1 MASFSA
7 ILSFGTVFATDLT
20 SFVLDINQDIDDISR
35 PASPTFGGVITVS
48 FNTPTHPLV
57 TEWMFEPAKQLS
69 GTVTMLGLHKEIMKT
84 LDFANAYCVGLT
96 QRFDGIANA
105 SSLTT
110 TITMSPE
117 KIAVSYMKL
126 DNQWPEIEAY

>member
-7 ILSFGTVFATDLT
+7 ILSLGTAFATDLK
-20 SFVLDINQDIDDISR
+20 SFAMEIEQATDTLGR
-35 PASPTFGGVITVS
+35 PASPTFGGVITMS
-48 FNTPTHPLV
+48 FNTPTNPLV

-69 GTVTMLGLHKEIMKT
+69 GSVTMLGLQGETMKT
-84 LDFANAYCVGLT
+84 LDFMNAYCVGLL
-96 QRFDGIANA
+96 QSFDGTANA

-110 TITMSPE
+110 TIIVSPE

-126 DNQWPEIEAY
+126 DNQWPPIEAY